1 MEDNF
6 SMDGDGGGG
15 EGFVVI
21 QAYFSVTI
29 SLEI

>member
-6 SMDGDGGGG
+6 STDGDGGGWD
-15 EGFVVI
+15 GFVVI

-29 SLEI
+29 LLDI